1 MRKTKNFSTSACRG
15 AESEG
20 VHSLGFIRWSWIEHS
35 IGALLQPLESS
46 QTWPHAPHPVRLTG
60 EVQVLEKE
68 NEATGEEEEGMSRR
82 GGGRQK
88 EGRGNF
94 FWGGGSKR
102 SNNSENPKQR
112 KIKLVGSIADL
123 LVKCMDSNGQKQ
135 ALFPYVT

>member
-1 MRKTKNFSTSACRG
+1 MRKTKNFSISACRD

-20 VHSLGFIRWSWIEHS
+20 FHSLGFIRWSWIEHS

-88 EGRGNF
+88 EEEIFLGGAGGARGATTQKTL
-94 FWGGGSKR
+94 S
-102 SNNSENPKQR
+102 S
-112 KIKLVGSIADL
+112 
-123 LVKCMDSNGQKQ
+123 VK
-135 ALFPYVT
+135 